1 MFIRA
6 LKETGNTVAMT
17 GDGVNDVLAL
27 KDADCSVAMASGSDA
42 AAQASQLVLLESDF
56 ARMPDVVM
64 EGRQVVNNLERSGS
78 LFLVKNIFSLIMSL
92 FSIIFSIS
100 YPLEPS
106 QLTLISMFTIG
117 VPAFLL
123 SQIPDTNMI
132 KGHFMSNILLKAL
145 PGGLTDAI
153 IVGAIVL
160 FGYTFNISSIDISTA
175 STFLLSIVGF
185 MIVYQI
191 SKPMDI
197 FKWLIWLGCILG
209 LLLGATI
216 FSNMFAITGMS
227 ARCIML
233 FVVFSILTDPLFR
246 YLSLLVD
253 RIRMLLKTIRSKFS
267 R

>member
-1 MFIRA
+1 
-6 LKETGNTVAMT
+6 
-17 GDGVNDVLAL
+17 
-27 KDADCSVAMASGSDA
+27 
-42 AAQASQLVLLESDF
+42 
-56 ARMPDVVM
+56 
-64 EGRQVVNNLERSGS
+64 
-78 LFLVKNIFSLIMSL
+78 
-92 FSIIFSIS
+92 
-100 YPLEPS
+100 
-106 QLTLISMFTIG
+106 
-117 VPAFLL
+117 
-123 SQIPDTNMI
+123 
-132 KGHFMSNILLKAL
+132 MSNILLKAL

-253 RIRMLLKTIRSKFS
+253 RIRMLLKTIRSKLL
-267 R
+267 RK